1 MSNQVNIFILLFG
14 GLQGF
19 LLSLLLIK
27 KRSQRI
33 GYGFLITYL
42 LVMIAQV
49 LFKVMS
55 KAWLMDNMTVYYTLS
70 SKLPLLYGPLVYLFA
85 RDILQQQRVQS
96 LRDALH
102 FVPFVFIALI
112 IFSSGN
118 YFYSGWIQFLFSGT
132 SGTVFQLISL
142 LAYHYLAWAKW
153 RHHHRQVK
161 DYFSSIRHLR
171 LQWLKEFIMLSAF
184 VCTAISLLLYF
195 MYQYHPTLHFL
206 RWGFILLS
214 IFIYWISYASI
225 NKPVLFFAHEE
236 DDRQQRPAPVLVIP
250 RLLIHKRVEKYA
262 NTGLKE
268 EEANRILTALVQLMR
283 DQKKFLEPE
292 ITIDKLAG
300 MVNTNRHY
308 LSQVLNER
316 VGQSFYDYINQYRVN
331 EAKRMLLDPRYS
343 GQKIASIAYDAG
355 FNSLSAFNEVFK
367 KMAGVTPTQFKKQ
380 EQEISSQQRG

>member
-19 LLSLLLIK
+19 LLSLLLIRK
-27 KRSQRI
+27 KSQQT
-33 GYGFLITYL
+33 GYGFLIIYL

-85 RDILQQQRVQS
+85 RDMLKQQRVQQT
-96 LRDALH
+96 RDALH
-102 FVPFVFIALI
+102 FVPFVLIALI
-112 IFSSGN
+112 IFSPGN
-118 YFYSGWIQFLFSGT
+118 YFYSDWVQFLFSGA
-132 SGTVFQLISL
+132 SGTAFQIISL
-142 LAYHYLAWAKW
+142 LTYHYLALTRWQQ
-153 RHHHRQVK
+153 HTRQMK
-161 DYFSSIRHLR
+161 DYFSSTRQLR

-195 MYQYHPTLHFL
+195 MYQYHPALHFL
-206 RWGFILLS
+206 RWGFVLLS
-214 IFIYWISYASI
+214 LFIYWISYASI
-225 NKPVLFFAHEE
+225 NKPVLFSTHGD
-236 DDRQQRPAPVLVIP
+236 DDREQRPAPILVIP
-250 RLLIHKRVEKYA
+250 QMLVRKRAEKYA

-268 EEANRILTALVQLMR
+268 EEASRILAALVQLMH

-292 ITIDKLAG
+292 ITIDELAAQ
-300 MVNTNRHY
+300 VNTNRHY

-316 VGQSFYDYINQYRVN
+316 IGQSFYDYINQYRVN
-331 EAKRMLLDPRYS
+331 EAKRMLIDPRYS
-343 GQKIASIAYDAG
+343 RQKIASIAFDAG

-367 KMAGVTPTQFKKQ
+367 KVAGVTPTQFKKQ
-380 EQEISSQQRG
+380 EHELPGQKRG